1 MDKETLNTQL
11 LLELAINQNYEGS
24 ATEILSEALP
34 LYLKKLS
41 CIAVAVRKNGS
52 IMMLSPQA
60 FKNNQAWIGFTE
72 SLTKQPL
79 KRNGEL
85 NELTIDDN
93 HYYVYPLATFGEL
106 ILVKKQPF
114 NKQFKFEL
122 KKIIHQLGKHLEQA
136 TQELEVRE
144 TRQKLE
150 SILNEMSDVIW
161 SVSLPDYKVIFVT
174 PSVEQLYEI
183 SLDEWKQDS
192 SWWEKSIYQK
202 DRDIIP
208 TIYKKLE
215 EKGKFNE
222 KYRIL
227 TPSGKIKW
235 VRNKAKII
243 YDEQNIP
250 VRIDGIIMDR
260 TTQYEAQDNLDQE
273 LKLQEVLIDIAST
286 YINLDLK
293 DVENTIN
300 QSLEKMGR
308 FVQADRSYIFD
319 YDNEQKTT
327 SNTYEWCNEGIE
339 PEIDNLQDMPMELFP
354 QWVQAHQKGEAFY
367 VPDVLALEDDGDEG
381 LRSILEPQGI
391 KSLIAIPMKDRN
403 ELVGFVGF
411 DSVQMHHNYSEKEQ
425 KLLHL
430 FGQMLINIRNR
441 QKWEKQLRVQE
452 EKYRN
457 IIANMNLGL
466 LEVNNE
472 DTILFANQT
481 FCEMSGLS
489 LIELKGQKAS
499 SLFEPLEKK
508 ELIKEKPVFGEFNI
522 TDSYELRIKN
532 KKGSE
537 RWWYSS
543 GAPNFNDRGQQIGR
557 IGIYL
562 DITEQKNLE
571 IELAKAKSVAEDAAK
586 SKELFLANMSH
597 EIRTPL
603 NVIIGMIRE
612 LGKQNLGADQRFY
625 VAQSDSAAKHLLTI
639 LNHILDMAKIDS
651 GELMLEKHDFS
662 LSAVATNAYSILY
675 SQAKEKNLAISIHID
690 KSIHAAHVG
699 DEGRLRQVLINILGN
714 AIKFTESGFVDFR
727 VELVSEFDAEQKI
740 RFKVRDTGIG
750 MSEEFLRKIFNK
762 FFQEQSDSNR
772 KYEGTGLGMTIARE
786 MVLLMGSD
794 IIIDSKK
801 GEGTTVSFEL
811 ILPKGNPANLRFAG
825 AKIEQNAFSGKNILI
840 VEDNDMNR
848 FIAIQ
853 SLHYFGCNVDEATN
867 GFEAIKKVTQN
878 RYDLIL
884 MDIQMPEM
892 DGLEATLHIRNQL
905 KLVTPIMALTA
916 NAFRH
921 DIDKYLRA
929 GMDNFVTKPFSE
941 EELYAKMFPF
951 LKENETLDSV
961 TNTPLYDLTG
971 LEELSHGDEKF
982 VKHMLQFFVKVSN
995 EAITELEDA
1004 LENSDYQQISKT
1016 AHRIKPSID
1025 NMGIVTLKDKIR
1037 ALEKFPADGDS
1048 EARKKLIMLV
1058 KDTLKKVS
1066 EQLISDLKLH

>member
-24 ATEILSEALP
+24 ATEILSGALP

-41 CIAVAVRKNGS
+41 CIAVAVRKGGA
-52 IMMLSPQA
+52 IMMMSPQA

-106 ILVKKQPF
+106 ILVKKQPL

-136 TQELEVRE
+136 TQELEVRQ

-161 SVSLPDYKVIFVT
+161 SVSLPDYKIIFVT

-183 SLDEWKQDS
+183 SIDSWKQDS
-192 SWWEKSIYQK
+192 SWWEKAIYHK

-208 TIYKKLE
+208 TIYKKLKE
-215 EKGKFNE
+215 TGKFNE

-250 VRIDGIIMDR
+250 IRMDGIITDR

-367 VPDVLALEDDGDEG
+367 VPDVFALEDDGDEG

-489 LIELKGQKAS
+489 LKELKGQKAS

-543 GAPNFNDRGQQIGR
+543 GAPNFNDKGQHIGR

-562 DITEQKNLE
+562 DISEQKNLE

-662 LSAVATNAYSILY
+662 ISAVATNAYSILH

-690 KSIHAAHVG
+690 KSIHAAHIG
-699 DEGRLRQVLINILGN
+699 DEGRLRQILINILGN

-727 VELVSEFDAEQKI
+727 VELVQEFDTEQKI

-750 MSEEFLRKIFNK
+750 MSEEFLKKIFNK
-762 FFQEQSDSNR
+762 FSQEQSDSNR

-801 GEGTTVSFEL
+801 GDGTTVSFEL
-811 ILPKGNPANLRFAG
+811 TLPKGNPTNLRFAG
-825 AKIEQNAFSGKNILI
+825 AKIEQNAFSGKKILI

-867 GFEAIKKVTQN
+867 GFEAIKKVKQN

-905 KLVTPIMALTA
+905 KLETPIIALTA

-941 EELYAKMFPF
+941 EELFSKMAS
-951 LKENETLDSV
+951 LIMYGEIEQSDMDKEQ
-961 TNTPLYDLTG
+961 PLFDLTSLREISRG
-971 LEELSHGDEKF
+971 DNDFVQKMIEMFHQVVEKANEEFDE
-982 VKHMLQFFVKVSN
+982 
-995 EAITELEDA
+995 A
-1004 LENSDYQQISKT
+1004 LIAKNFSQINKT
-1016 AHRIKPSID
+1016 AHRIKPTID
-1025 NMGIVTLKDKIR
+1025 NMGIVTLKEDIR
-1037 ALEKFPADGDS
+1037 ELEKFPLDGD
-1048 EARKKLIMLV
+1048 EEKRKALIEKV
-1058 KDTLKKVS
+1058 KNILKKVS
-1066 EQLISDLKLH
+1066 QALN